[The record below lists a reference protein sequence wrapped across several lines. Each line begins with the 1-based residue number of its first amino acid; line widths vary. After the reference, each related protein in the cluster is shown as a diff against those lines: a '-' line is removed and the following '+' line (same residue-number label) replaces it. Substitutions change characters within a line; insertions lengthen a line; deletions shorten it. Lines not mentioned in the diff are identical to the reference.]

1 MRKLL
6 GIDIGGT
13 KCAVVSGSC
22 QGDSCQIH
30 WRKEFATKDAGST
43 KEVLEKLAQMAEG
56 ADFSAIGISCGGP
69 LDSRRGIV
77 FSPPNLPGWDKVPIT
92 KFFSERFHV
101 PCFLQNNANACVL
114 AEWKWGNGKN
124 LDNVVFLTFGTGMG
138 AGLILNGKL
147 YEGAKGLAGEIGH
160 MRLARHGPVGYGKAG
175 SFEGVCSGGGIA
187 QLAQSR
193 ALELIQQGCAPAFCR
208 GLDWMPRV
216 DARSVAEAA
225 RRGDADA
232 QAVWKE
238 CGKYLGRGL
247 AVLVDLLAPQ
257 AILLGSIYGRCQEL
271 LCETMYQTLYE
282 EALQGSDSQCKIL
295 PAGLGEAIGDFAAL
309 SVADCKVQ

>member
-1 MRKLL
+1 
-6 GIDIGGT
+6 
-13 KCAVVSGSC
+13 
-22 QGDSCQIH
+22 
-30 WRKEFATKDAGST
+30 
-43 KEVLEKLAQMAEG
+43 
-56 ADFSAIGISCGGP
+56 
-69 LDSRRGIV
+69 
-77 FSPPNLPGWDKVPIT
+77 
-92 KFFSERFHV
+92 
-101 PCFLQNNANACVL
+101 
-114 AEWKWGNGKN
+114 
-124 LDNVVFLTFGTGMG
+124 
-138 AGLILNGKL
+138 
-147 YEGAKGLAGEIGH
+147 
-160 MRLARHGPVGYGKAG
+160 
-175 SFEGVCSGGGIA
+175 
-187 QLAQSR
+187 
-193 ALELIQQGCAPAFCR
+193 
-208 GLDWMPRV
+208 MPRV

-282 EALQGSDSQCKIL
+282 EALQGSNSQCKIL